1 MRFRITQPVVLIL
14 GEGRDMGK
22 GRWGR
27 GIHLS
32 TPTPTLFASQ
42 NKVGKQNT
50 LSVYIIVWACWL
62 ERRWGGGGA
71 ERRKRVILLPWAGD
85 GRG

>member
-1 MRFRITQPVVLIL
+1 
-14 GEGRDMGK
+14 MGK

-62 ERRWGGGGA
+62 ERRWGGREKEEGYI
-71 ERRKRVILLPWAGD
+71 VTL
-85 GRG
+85 GRGWKGVEGVTGVDR